1 MERPNQRF
9 TCQRSEQPCWPAGCQ
24 SGMGKQQGPVVWLQ
38 VRARSS
44 CSIFKK
50 TSRVA
55 FILGGTLN
63 VSLQKE
69 VEDEAAQFG
78 DIVQVSFCMEM
89 WKWEQITAN
98 NHQADFI
105 DSYRNMSYKNLLGL
119 AWLSSWC
126 PQAGYFFTHK
136 SLNWNPNIYST
147 FLTFTLKGFEVCI
160 MKKGGS
166 LKTTSKQ

>member
-1 MERPNQRF
+1 
-9 TCQRSEQPCWPAGCQ
+9 
-24 SGMGKQQGPVVWLQ
+24 MGKQQGPLVWLQ

-126 PQAGYFFTHK
+126 PQARYFLHTK
-136 SLNWNPNIYST
+136 VYIEILIYIPHSW
-147 FLTFTLKGFEVCI
+147 LLLWRDLKFVLW
-160 MKKGGS
+160 KKEEA
-166 LKTTSKQ
+166 SKLLPSSKK